1 LRGADNGQQLVVVQ
15 VCASAG
21 DALMMPLMAA
31 IRPPANTTANTTV
44 KISFFMARSPERLEA
59 APK

>member
-1 LRGADNGQQLVVVQ
+1 VVQ
-15 VCASAG
+15 VFANAG

-44 KISFFMARSPERLEA
+44 KISFFMARSPDRLEA